1 MARMPV
7 RRLYI
12 DQLRTAMAK
21 LFPERLWSSIGVHGN
36 SQWTPA
42 RLLAA
47 LVVMSWDEAPTLAAR
62 FDKARDL
69 LQRWFP
75 EWTVPTSYAGY
86 VVALRRWLP
95 EIVLRVRERLQ
106 ERARTS
112 CEKSWKTGRWV
123 VFAVDGSRFECPR
136 TTANEKVLKCAGKE
150 RTAPQIFNT
159 TLIHLPSDTLWDFRT
174 GPGTDSER
182 RHLEDMLAGLPPDS
196 LVTADAGFIGYDL
209 CQRLCA
215 AGVHFLLRVASN
227 ACLLTLDGVGLVEV
241 NGSEVWLWPRDQAR
255 SGAPPHVL
263 RFIQVGQGDKA
274 VFLVTNIISPK
285 DLTPVQASCIYRQ
298 RWGIE
303 VTYRTIK
310 QTFDRKTWLSRTPDA
325 ALAEHTATLL
335 AVWTLQVLSIEALQK
350 QKHVPQRWSPARS
363 RDIIR
368 RVMRRS
374 LDPTWSINTTL
385 ADELGTAV
393 QDPYVRLRTKRARHW
408 PHKKTD
414 PPPKPPRLIPL
425 TPEQIQKGRQL
436 IQQRK
441 S

>member
-7 RRLYI
+7 RRLYM

-21 LFPERLWSSIGVHGN
+21 LFPERLWSSIEVHGN

-47 LVVMSWDEAPTLAAR
+47 LVVMSWDEAPTLSAR
-62 FDKARDL
+62 FEKARDL

-75 EWTVPTSYAGY
+75 EWTVPTSYGGY
-86 VVALRRWLP
+86 VVALQRWLP

-106 ERARTS
+106 ERARAS
-112 CEKSWKTGRWV
+112 CGKSWKTGRWV
-123 VFAVDGSRFECPR
+123 VFAADGSRFECPR
-136 TTANEKVLKCAGKE
+136 TAANEKVLKCAGKE
-150 RTAPQIFNT
+150 HTAPQIFNT
-159 TLIHLPSDTLWDFRT
+159 TLIHLPSNTLWDFRT

-182 RHLEDMLAGLPPDS
+182 RHLEDMLADLPADS
-196 LVTADAGFIGYDL
+196 LVTADAGFIGYEL

-215 AGVHFLLRVASN
+215 ADVHFLLRVASN
-227 ACLLTLDGVGLVEV
+227 ACLLTLGEQGLAEV
-241 NGSEVWLWPRDQAR
+241 DGSEVWLWPRDQAR

-263 RFIQVGQGDKA
+263 RFIQIGQGDKA
-274 VFLVTNIISPK
+274 VFLVTNITNPK
-285 DLTPVQASCIYRQ
+285 DLTHVQASCIYRQ

-303 VTYRTIK
+303 VTYRTMK
-310 QTFDRKTWLSRTPDA
+310 QTFDRKTGLSRTPDA

-335 AVWTLQVLSIEALQK
+335 AVWTLQIVSIEALQK
-350 QKHVPQRWSPARS
+350 QKHLPQRWSPARS

-368 RVMRRS
+368 RVMRRA
-374 LDPTWSINTTL
+374 LDPTWSAETSL

-393 QDPYVRLRTKRARHW
+393 QDQYIRLRPKRARHW
-408 PHKKTD
+408 PHKKND
-414 PPPKPPRLIPL
+414 PPPKPPRLKTL
-425 TPEQIQKGRQL
+425 TPEQIKKGKQL
-436 IQQRK
+436 IKQRK